1 MARQEGTDRNSRT
14 RRGLQFAGWAVA
26 LAVALA
32 LLADAPLASA
42 AAGAQGVEEPAE
54 AAPTAAAAP
63 AEVSAELPEGAVPR
77 KLVGAGTKPGTL
89 ASAREQG
96 GLLDEVV
103 PTALALGA
111 TILVIV
117 LARSAVKRFG
127 GQNARA
133 PRPAGVVEVLA
144 RYPVAR
150 GQTVVLL
157 KVADRV
163 IVTHQGAQGMQTLS
177 VFESAAESAEVV
189 RRCEAGAKA
198 SRDFSFDAILRGSSR
213 AFDAKRAPARE
224 GDPFAGAEVEMVDLT
239 RRPRGGARR

>member
-26 LAVALA
+26 LAVAVA
-32 LLADAPLASA
+32 LLADAPRASA
-42 AAGAQGVEEPAE
+42 DAGAGATAE
-54 AAPTAAAAP
+54 ATP
-63 AEVSAELPEGAVPR
+63 VSAPVSPAPDADAAPR
-77 KLVGAGTKPGTL
+77 KLVGGGAKPGTL

-96 GLLDEVV
+96 GMLGEVI

-144 RYPVAR
+144 RYPIAR